1 VAELLRRKDLSQP
14 PAAGKY
20 DADINLL
27 DLRIQ
32 QIERENAKRK
42 LVFNIN
48 FFA

>member
-42 LVFNIN
+42 LVLNMN
-48 FFA
+48 FFG